1 LGGRGADEDS
11 KGNVNMSGADSSQ
24 GPGWW
29 QAGDGKW
36 HPPGQHPGPPPPGPG
51 SGPLP
56 GPDPFAAGPPGSS
69 RSPSDGPFFNRLF
82 DLSFS
87 QFITPS
93 IIKLLFIL
101 AITLVSLT
109 AFGLLI
115 GGLAQ
120 IDEGGI
126 FFVILAPIFWLFG
139 VIYTRVL
146 LELVIVFFQI
156 ERNTRPKP

>member
-1 LGGRGADEDS
+1 
-11 KGNVNMSGADSSQ
+11 MSGADSSQ
-24 GPGWW
+24 GPEWW

-36 HPPGQHPGPPPPGPG
+36 YPPEQQPGPPPPPGPG

-56 GPDPFAAGPPGSS
+56 GPDPFAAAPPGSS
-69 RSPSDGPFFNRLF
+69 PSPSDGPFFNRLF

-109 AFGLLI
+109 AIGFLI

-120 IDEGGI
+120 LDEGGV

-146 LELVIVFFQI
+146 LELVIVFFHI